1 MYGFERALQALP
13 HTVLLPLLEPREIS
27 ALARCSRAALAFG
40 GAEAHWR
47 WLVTRD
53 FCSTVLQAPTSPVG
67 TWRAMYATLDS
78 LQCLRWRA
86 FENAGGKK
94 LRSWRTDRREVS
106 LLPAGALRGQREA
119 RLIASGGKFFFQVF
133 SASVADIVLERRAL
147 GDSRGEFPLAD
158 PSLSLLLVEE
168 GGTASASAGAGAA
181 GGAAAA
187 ASAAAAG
194 GAGGAAAAAP
204 GEDKGTRHPFA
215 ISKPQLRKI
224 KLSGTP
230 PCPRRAHTT
239 TCVQL
244 AGLCGGGKDGSVA
257 AAAEHVLVCFG
268 GDDDALSPASEA
280 DSAMN
285 DVHVLHELRFG
296 GSADQGKGAWVRPP
310 VSGEPPV
317 PRCNH
322 CAVSLG
328 RGKIAIV
335 GGSRG
340 RTSLQACE
348 VSVLEVRRTT
358 GMRDDGGGGGGAGAV
373 AACGEH
379 SQPSITVR
387 WARMQ
392 HRVPLPPARQNF
404 RTTRRARDGAI
415 IVFGGMQWG
424 VSTALVSSYAIRIV
438 DGRGGQSGGGESG
451 GESGGGDDSLGEYH
465 TETEQCAP
473 VGDFPG
479 ERVGHGMCAIG
490 AQLVVFGGDCTR
502 GGAST
507 AEDDGNAIFTF
518 DARRSRWT
526 RREVGGP
533 GPGQRRG
540 ADCQR
545 WGFSIFTAGGFT
557 VPAHAPIADSD
568 SRELVI
574 GEEAVALLGS
584 SPPCPPRGSGT

>member
-1 MYGFERALQALP
+1 MARFERALEALP
-13 HTVLLPLLEPREIS
+13 YTVLLPLLEPREIG

-67 TWRAMYATLDS
+67 TWRAVYAALDS
-78 LQCLRWRA
+78 LQRLRWRA

-106 LLPAGALRGQREA
+106 LLPAGARRGQREA
-119 RLIASGGKFFFQVF
+119 RVIASGGKFFFQVF
-133 SASVADIVLERRAL
+133 SARVADIVLERRQPP
-147 GDSRGEFPLAD
+147 G
-158 PSLSLLLVEE
+158 EE
-168 GGTASASAGAGAA
+168 GGAASPSAGAAGAAGAGAA
-181 GGAAAA
+181 AAAA
-187 ASAAAAG
+187 AA
-194 GAGGAAAAAP
+194 

-215 ISKPQLRKI
+215 ISKPQLRKM
-224 KLSGTP
+224 KLFGTP
-230 PCPRRAHTT
+230 PCPRRAHTM

-244 AGLCGGGKDGSVA
+244 PGPCGKDGF
-257 AAAEHVLVCFG
+257 AAEHVLVCFG
-268 GDDDALSPASEA
+268 GEDDALSPASEA

-285 DVHVLHELRFG
+285 DVHVLHGMRFG
-296 GSADQGKGAWVRPP
+296 GSRGAADQGEGAWVRPP

-322 CAVSLG
+322 CALSLG

-348 VSVLEVRRTT
+348 VSVLEVRRTA
-358 GMRDDGGGGGGAGAV
+358 GGGGRGGGGGAGAV

-379 SQPSITVR
+379 SQPGITVR
-387 WARMQ
+387 WARMH

-404 RTTRRARDGAI
+404 STARRTRDGAI
-415 IVFGGMQWG
+415 VVFGGMQWG

-438 DGRGGQSGGGESG
+438 DGRGGRGGRSGGGESG
-451 GESGGGDDSLGEYH
+451 GESGGGGDSLGEYH

-490 AQLVVFGGDCTR
+490 AQLVLFGGDCTR
-502 GGAST
+502 GGVST
-507 AEDDGNAIFTF
+507 AEDDGNAVFTF

-526 RREVGGP
+526 RREVVGP

-545 WGFSIFTAGGFT
+545 WGFSIFTAGGFK
-557 VPAHAPIADSD
+557 VPSHAPIADSD

-574 GEEAVALLGS
+574 GEAAALLGS
-584 SPPCPPRGSGT
+584 SPPCPPRDE